1 MELGFVSKPVSYW
14 ESALQGEDL
23 LSCFHEK
30 EKMMS
35 VMITDKGR
43 TRSFTALL
51 LCPAS
56 DFQVMCTAT
65 GKAK

>member
-43 TRSFTALL
+43 IGSFTA
-51 LCPAS
+51 
-56 DFQVMCTAT
+56 
-65 GKAK
+65 